1 MFDNLLL
8 EIIEKVYKSNRKR
21 IKDLSCFEKVFLLLW
36 MGSAGVLLL
45 LIWMRWKYT
54 FAFLT
59 VFAGLA
65 FAMFRY
71 RENKGKAELE
81 KERDLYRNITIKSLK
96 NILCSSEW
104 NMYNLEGM
112 RYMQKLCAKKLE
124 DKCKKSASAELFQ
137 KIFTTFVFPI
147 ITLVLG
153 SFLAKTGGTEIFK
166 ILFLYVAIVMLVCG
180 CILLITGVIGL
191 IKAGERSVYE
201 NMLEDLKYLEIT
213 YDNKHQI
220 V

>member
-1 MFDNLLL
+1 MFDYLFL

-36 MGSAGVLLL
+36 MGAAGVLLL
-45 LIWMRWKYT
+45 LSWMRWKYT
-54 FAFLT
+54 FAFLI

-71 RENKGKAELE
+71 KENKEKAELE
-81 KERDLYRNITIKSLK
+81 KERDLHRNTTIKSLK

-104 NMYNLEGM
+104 NMYNPEGM
-112 RYMQKLCAKKLE
+112 RYMQKLCTKRLE
-124 DKCKKSASAELFQ
+124 DKCKKSENAELFQ
-137 KIFTTFVFPI
+137 KTFTTFVFPI

-153 SFLAKTGGTEIFK
+153 SFLTKAGGTEIFK
-166 ILFLYVAIVMLVCG
+166 ILFLYVTIVMLVCG
-180 CILLITGVIGL
+180 CVLLITGMRGL